1 MARGPNLRLSGS
13 VLGQLA
19 NPSFAR
25 AAGMSIGAGMLGV
38 ERRQQEAEERATEEA
53 TLELLRKA
61 QVAQEQGDMRL
72 LNEVTQTL
80 DGMLTGTKSREARGL
95 ITQGLSTVSGQ
106 RAATQTQQQTNT
118 ARSILETE
126 RALEQFQNQTGPLS
140 DQELAAQKALQ
151 QRLGVMKQNGAAAA
165 EAATM
170 QYQADVQALE
180 RDATLREKRIS
191 AASDA
196 LAGLDPKSEQYKK
209 TVSLLEAAGLG
220 KAVRQDK
227 EARLKIEKA
236 EGEIRAQQLA
246 TGSLSKS
253 EMADAEELG
262 LSIADPND
270 PLSRKLYNAA
280 KVTQIEQETKQ
291 ALQPITAPEK
301 ARAEAI
307 VKAQLRA
314 IAREGDY
321 VDFFFNRD
329 IATRIEDMSDD
340 QVSELMGR
348 VAGLAQED
356 IPNEVNAWL
365 NENFP
370 TEMQRSRKFAVK
382 NQRDAEDIGRM
393 TNSILKGRGINVSE
407 ATEEQRAVAQ
417 REAELAIA
425 GAESALRRQQGPKTG
440 GEGRRERRGKTEVAD
455 PYTIERRTGT
465 GGQMNRRRKP

>member
-1 MARGPNLRLSGS
+1 
-13 VLGQLA
+13 
-19 NPSFAR
+19 
-25 AAGMSIGAGMLGV
+25 
-38 ERRQQEAEERATEEA
+38 
-53 TLELLRKA
+53 
-61 QVAQEQGDMRL
+61 MRL

-80 DGMLTGTKSREARGL
+80 DGMLTGTKSRQARGL

-106 RAATQTQQQTNT
+106 RAATQTQQQSNT
-118 ARSILETE
+118 ARSILQTE
-126 RALEQFQNQTGPLS
+126 QALEQYQNQVGPLS

-165 EAATM
+165 EAAAM
-170 QYQADVQALE
+170 QYNADVQALE

-191 AASDA
+191 AGSDILAS
-196 LAGLDPKSEQYKK
+196 LDPESEQYKK
-209 TVSLLEAAGLG
+209 TVSSLEAAGLG
-220 KAVRQDK
+220 KAVRQDA
-227 EARLKIEKA
+227 EARLKIKKA
-236 EGEIRAQQLA
+236 EGEIRSQQLA
-246 TGSLSKS
+246 TGPLSKD
-253 EMADAEELG
+253 EIADAKRLG
-262 LSIADPND
+262 LSITDPND

-301 ARAEAI
+301 PRAEAI

-321 VDFFFNRD
+321 TDFFFNRD

-365 NENFP
+365 FENFP
-370 TEMQRSRKFAVK
+370 TEMQRSQKFAAK
-382 NQRDAEDIGRM
+382 NKREVEDIGRM
-393 TNSILKGRGINVSE
+393 SNSILKGRGINPSE
-407 ATEEQRAVAQ
+407 ATDKQRAVAQ
-417 REAELAIA
+417 REAELAID
-425 GAESALRRQQGPKTG
+425 GATAALRRQQGPKTG
-440 GEGRRERRGKTEVAD
+440 GEGRRERRGKTEVAE